1 MQQDRVFRFH
11 HFWMTATRTWQGI
24 TAIHQIVI
32 QAQQGTVGGFT
43 HKTTVAGR
51 VLRREAEIEKLYA
64 AVRNQRDALFV
75 VAKIYQ
81 HRIRHLLS

>member
-1 MQQDRVFRFH
+1 MQGKRAFRFH
-11 HFWMTATRTWQGI
+11 HFRLTAACSGQGVA
-24 TAIHQIVI
+24 AIDQIVI
-32 QAQQGTVGGFT
+32 EAQQRAIGGFSHEPAQT
-43 HKTTVAGR
+43 CR
-51 VLRREAEIEKLYA
+51 VLWRQAKIKKLYA

>member
-1 MQQDRVFRFH
+1 MQQDCVFRFYD
-11 HFWMTATRTWQGI
+11 FRMTAARAWQGI
-24 TAIHQIVI
+24 AAIDQIVI
-32 QAQQGTVGGFT
+32 QAQQGTVSGFT

-51 VLRREAEIEKLYA
+51 VLGRKAEIEKLYA